1 MKIYPNIT
9 TTFRGATLNINAFSD
24 THGCLKNIGAF
35 YDTIEDNKED
45 LFLKEEKSAKNI
57 TAIAGDWYMAGNV
70 RGYLSNPQY
79 NSQRF
84 QLLFFNKLIKEMKK
98 MCPNNQAIF
107 SIGNHEFDAGFDEF
121 EQCIKKMNATIVSTN
136 LDFEN
141 SKESLKDEILKSY
154 TIEIPDDK
162 VPNLSHKAL
171 FLGIAPANMP
181 YYQKKLTQI
190 KFLDSATKP
199 QSELEYEDFKDTIK
213 TVKEEIE
220 KFKDENP
227 KGAVILLDHFGG
239 NFQRELLDKKL
250 PINLILNAHEH
261 NDFNKLVGNTYIIS
275 LYQNF
280 EKLENI
286 KIKFDDSGEINSI
299 QSRALYPQKSQ
310 KTGLMQKFYN
320 RIFRKDIE
328 KSFEIPTSDDI
339 SELQLKGVR
348 YQNSYLANYITDVIL
363 NRIKKQYPDT
373 DFFTINA
380 SSIRGGLS
388 TKNGGCVNN
397 LDFLLT
403 LNGAKNED
411 STIFISKISGEKLLN
426 IVTNNL
432 IANEKD
438 KNKNPLNHY
447 SGLKI
452 EKTLLL
458 DGIKHNLPKEILIQF
473 LRRTD
478 TGEPLEL
485 DGEYKLANIEKAFL
499 KTKNPI
505 EKELYTSKDTIKTDL
520 NAKSE
525 FLRHFYEN
533 LDEVQAK
540 EEIRIN

>member
-1 MKIYPNIT
+1 MKIYPNLT
-9 TTFRGATLNINAFSD
+9 TTFKGAILNINAFSD
-24 THGCLKNIGAF
+24 THGCLKNIGSF
-35 YDTIEDNKED
+35 YDAIEDNKED
-45 LFLKEEKSAKNI
+45 LFVKEEKGTKNI

-84 QLLFFNKLIKEMKK
+84 QLLFFNKLINELKK
-98 MCPNNQAIF
+98 LCPDNQTVF
-107 SIGNHEFDAGFDEF
+107 TPGNHELDAGFDEF

-162 VPNLSHKAL
+162 DPNLSHKAL

-181 YYQKKLTQI
+181 YYQKKLTQM

-220 KFKDENP
+220 KFKDENK

-239 NFQRELLDKKL
+239 NFQRELLDKNL
-250 PINLILNAHEH
+250 PIDLILNAHEH

-426 IVTNNL
+426 IVTDNL

-447 SGLKI
+447 SGLKV

-505 EKELYTSKDTIKTDL
+505 EKELYTNKGTIKTNL

-525 FLRHFYEN
+525 FIRHFYEN